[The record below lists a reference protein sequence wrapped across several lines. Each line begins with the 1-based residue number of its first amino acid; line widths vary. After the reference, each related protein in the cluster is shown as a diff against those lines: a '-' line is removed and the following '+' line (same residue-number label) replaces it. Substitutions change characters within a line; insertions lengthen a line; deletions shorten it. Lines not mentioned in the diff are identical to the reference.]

1 MWLSVFSAAA
11 KESISIIFTF
21 APEVTVRPEFIT
33 MTTNTV
39 NVEGGEVH
47 FVELI
52 CPIDELERRVENPS
66 RAEFMKLRSVETFR
80 KIRKNNLDQF
90 PPIPSSGLTI
100 DTSMMQADESAR
112 RICDYFGLTILPT
125 EAKIEHYPEIE

>member
-11 KESISIIFTF
+11 MQGISLIFTF
-21 APEVTVRPEFIT
+21 APEATVRPEFIT
-33 MTTNTV
+33 MTTDIV
-39 NVEGGEVH
+39 NAAGGEVH

-52 CPIDELERRVENPS
+52 CPIAELERRIENPS

-80 KIRKNNLDQF
+80 KIRRNKLEQF
-90 PPIPSSGLTI
+90 PPIPSGLTI

-112 RICDYFGLTILPT
+112 RICDYFRLTILPE
-125 EAKIEHYPEIE
+125 EAKIECYPKIE